1 MRAVFADSSY
11 WIALLNPGDALHEK
25 ATRVS
30 KSLGRIRMMTSEM
43 VLAELLND
51 SAGRGEAVRRAAVLL
66 VERLRRNP
74 NFLIIPQSS
83 LQFQD
88 ALSLYADR
96 GDKAWGLTDCAS
108 FRIMDRDGLTR
119 ALTHDRHFEQAGFK
133 ALLRD

>member
-1 MRAVFADSSY
+1 
-11 WIALLNPGDALHEK
+11 
-25 ATRVS
+25 
-30 KSLGRIRMMTSEM
+30 MTSEM

-66 VERLRRNP
+66 VERLRRSP
-74 NFLIIPQSS
+74 NFSIVPQSS

-88 ALSLYADR
+88 ALSLYANR

-108 FRIMDRDGLTR
+108 FRIMDRNGLTR
-119 ALTHDRHFEQAGFK
+119 ALTHDRHFEQAGFE